1 MACGSAPGA
10 DVWATVVRLTPRART
25 SPKESGEI
33 RRRCILA
40 SFCRRVGSETRS
52 WHKYERVRQV
62 SSDEAPIVRVGLER
76 GENSA
81 TANAVPD
88 FLRQVLQFS
97 NTVHFSDGHL
107 SRRHK
112 EMIASHVSYLKPVPV
127 LTGQPC
133 LLPAGSGSHRSNV
146 YRQSS
151 K

>member
-1 MACGSAPGA
+1 M
-10 DVWATVVRLTPRART
+10 
-25 SPKESGEI
+25 
-33 RRRCILA
+33 
-40 SFCRRVGSETRS
+40 
-52 WHKYERVRQV
+52 
-62 SSDEAPIVRVGLER
+62 RVGLER

-127 LTGQPC
+127 LTGQHAYFLRVQGATDLMC
-133 LLPAGSGSHRSNV
+133 TGNHRRQARRSGPDTRGACV
-146 YRQSS
+146 A
-151 K
+151 